1 MIGVKKID
9 NKKGN
14 QALSLDAPL
23 FLINSELVTKK
34 FCIGEG
40 MFVPI

>member
-9 NKKGN
+9 NKKEIRH
-14 QALSLDAPL
+14 SLDAPL